1 MDEATIRTTTSRS
14 SSAGCLSAAR
24 GCCRVSSSVFVFCCS
39 PSHQDDNFSTHQLKA
54 FYDLEYN
61 SLLCLELAFALAMH
75 ATYKSF
81 KRSKEQGKPRRYS
94 DLVMPLAY
102 AICSAI
108 VGTQSVVNAKCL
120 SELLTLTFQGENQMV
135 RVGLKKRRRRAGGG
149 GRGTGGG
156 GAGLDGLFLLHRYMS
171 VSQEESIFSLELRS
185 RVASALP
192 VPALVLIHF
201 GQPQRWPCFALF

>member
-61 SLLCLELAFALAMH
+61 TLLCLELAFALAMH

-135 RVGLKKRRRRAGGG
+135 RVGLEKSEEGV
-149 GRGTGGG
+149 RGETGGG
-156 GAGLDGLFLLHRYMS
+156 WAGLDGLFLLHRYMS
-171 VSQEESIFSLELRS
+171 VSQDESIFALELRS
-185 RVASALP
+185 RVGSALP

-201 GQPQRWPCFALF
+201 GQSQR